1 MIFLPNARP
10 ANLIASCAL
19 LCLSAAA
26 AAETQPGAD
35 DARAWL
41 AKMNATLAHRN
52 YDGTFLHM
60 SDGRVETMRILHRV
74 RGSRVTERLMSLD
87 GSGREFVR
95 NNDVLTCYL
104 PDKNTILVE
113 PRQSGGAFLG
123 TLPQFGSGLDQ
134 YYRIGS
140 LPGTRVL
147 GRAAHGIA
155 VTPKDQ
161 YRFGYRL
168 WLDEE
173 SAMPLKTQLC
183 DSVGHVIEQIQ
194 FAHLEMPEMIP
205 DSQLSPALPMS
216 GMRVIRHDAH
226 EESQAKAAAFRT
238 INLPPGFQLTMA
250 GARVLGGNGDPVM
263 HLVYS
268 DGLATVSVFV
278 EPGPDDR
285 PALPAAV
292 TSVAAPAP
300 RAPAQVEVTHES
312 LSRVGSGYAFSTLV
326 DGHEVT
332 AIGEVSAQT
341 VEYIA
346 NSVRLNATAAAN
358 AH

>member
-1 MIFLPNARP
+1 MTGLMPLRRP
-10 ANLIASCAL
+10 AKLIAACAL
-19 LCLSAAA
+19 VCIGAAVA
-26 AAETQPGAD
+26 SGAEGQPPLD

-41 AKMNATLAHRN
+41 AKMNATLAQRN

-60 SDGRVETMRILHRV
+60 SDGRVETMRIVHRV
-74 RGSRVTERLMSLD
+74 RGTRITERLMSLD

-95 NNDVLTCYL
+95 NNDEMTCYL

-113 PRQSGGAFLG
+113 PRQAGGAFLG
-123 TLPQFGSGLDQ
+123 TLPQFGSGVDQ
-134 YYRIGS
+134 FYRLES

-168 WLDEE
+168 WLDEQT
-173 SAMPLKTQLC
+173 AMPLKTQLC
-183 DSVGHVIEQIQ
+183 DSAGHVIEQIQ
-194 FAHLEMPEMIP
+194 FAHLDMPDNIP
-205 DSQLSPALPMS
+205 DSALSPSVPVS

-226 EESQAKAAAFRT
+226 EESPAKTAAFRT

-278 EPGPDDR
+278 EPGANDR
-285 PALPAAV
+285 PALPNGV
-292 TSVAAPAP
+292 TGPT
-300 RAPAQVEVTHES
+300 VEVRQES
-312 LSRVGSGYAFSTLV
+312 LSRVGSGYAFSTMV

-332 AIGEVSAQT
+332 AIGEVPAQT
-341 VEYIA
+341 VQYIA
-346 NSVRLNATAAAN
+346 NSVRMNGSAAAN
-358 AH
+358 TH